1 MDYQLSN
8 ECDGIS
14 LIQDLRDIWQSKIPA
29 VLITAMRGEALKAET
44 KSKDIHYLSKPI
56 KPAKLKALLNHKR
69 PA

>member
-1 MDYQLSN
+1 MNVMVFHSF
-8 ECDGIS
+8 
-14 LIQDLRDIWQSKIPA
+14 KIYVIFGKVKYPQY
-29 VLITAMRGEALKAET
+29 LFTAMRGEALKAET